1 MEKQTIYLAGGCF
14 WGLQAYCKRIDG
26 VVAAICGYANSTV
39 DAPDYET
46 VCSGASGAAETV
58 AVTYAADTISLAELL
73 QYFFRVIDPTSV
85 NRQGNDCGMQYRSGI
100 YARRTWPLAL
110 VKRALKGL
118 QASYDRPIAVEVA
131 PLVNFTAAEEEHQDY
146 LEKNPRGYCHI
157 ALAAA
162 HAPLDDNE
170 RRRARESARAPVSVK
185 ARSGQGNC
193 YRKADDPTLRDRLS
207 PLAYEVTRKN
217 ATEAP
222 FSHPYNSL
230 FETGIYVDVVS
241 GEPLFLSADKFSC
254 DCGWPSFSRPLQEK
268 AVREC
273 DDDRH
278 GMRRIEVRSRIA
290 DSHLGHVFDDGPRE
304 SGGRRYCINGVSLR
318 FVPHAEMRAQGYGDL
333 IALLEKRQ

>member
-14 WGLQAYCKRIDG
+14 WGVQAYCKRIEG
-26 VVAAICGYANSTV
+26 VVETRCGYANSTV
-39 DAPDYET
+39 DAPDYKT

-58 AVTYAADTISLAELL
+58 AVTYAADTLSLAELL

-85 NRQGNDCGMQYRSGI
+85 NRQGNDCGTQYRSGI
-100 YARRTWPLAL
+100 YARQARAL
-110 VKRALKGL
+110 VVAQRALNAL
-118 QASYDRPIAVEVA
+118 QAQYDRPLAVEVA
-131 PLVNFTAAEEEHQDY
+131 ALVNFTAAEEEHQDY
-146 LEKNPRGYCHI
+146 LEKNPRGYCHVP
-157 ALAAA
+157 LAAA
-162 HAPLDDNE
+162 SAPLDENE
-170 RRRARESARAPVSVK
+170 RRRARESARVPVSAK
-185 ARSGQGNC
+185 ARSGQGSH

-241 GEPLFLSADKFSC
+241 GEPLFLSADKFASS
-254 DCGWPSFSRPLQEK
+254 CGWPSFSRPLQET

-273 DDDRH
+273 DDGSH
-278 GMRRIEVRSRIA
+278 GMRRIEVCSRIA
-290 DSHLGHVFDDGPRE
+290 DSHLGHVFDDGPQE

-318 FVPHAEMRAQGYGDL
+318 FVPRAEMRAQGYGDL
-333 IALLEKRQ
+333 IAFLEKRR